1 MLIKN
6 GCSAA
11 VFFVLWISRRT
22 CAAGYAPLHS
32 CYGVGCTQRC
42 RRFALPG
49 VAPPRLCCCAHATA
63 FAPPISYHRACTTIL
78 CRRVSTAVLHR
89 RFCAVLASPGTR
101 CCTCVMVWVA
111 RTPAPVPRCRC
122 ARTTGFALSYLRRN
136 NMPRAD
142 NKPCLRAAF
151 FKILCL

>member
-11 VFFVLWISRRT
+11 VFFVLWVSRHRA
-22 CAAGYAPLHS
+22 CAADFALLHS
-32 CYGVGCTQRC
+32 CYVVGCTHRC

-49 VAPPRLCCCAHATA
+49 VAPPRLRCCALAVAFVPPHLYHRFCVAALVPLFCTVG
-63 FAPPISYHRACTTIL
+63 FAPCLRHCT
-78 CRRVSTAVLHR
+78 CTAV
-89 RFCAVLASPGTR
+89 
-101 CCTCVMVWVA
+101 
-111 RTPAPVPRCRC
+111 PVPRCRC
-122 ARTTGFALSYLRRN
+122 ARTTGFAPSYFRRN
-136 NMPRAD
+136 KMPRAD